1 MIKKIIQKNLWC
13 FQFDAP
19 AENHL
24 GTNIFVLI
32 NNSEALLL
40 DAGYK
45 EYLTEVLA
53 ELKDYTIKGVL
64 PSHYHPDHIDGIRLM
79 GHPVIY
85 GNVYAEETIK
95 LYMPDDLKLL
105 KPTHIIHDKETLQFG
120 EFTLT
125 FYHAPGH
132 SDCTMLIDINKTY
145 LHVGDLYM
153 TKNSGTDVLPYV
165 IWKNVSKH
173 IESLKTILELGY
185 KNLLLSHGYIT
196 IKKDNYSIGINDR
209 ITYLENILNSDNTCT
224 TEEAL
229 KHTNRPFAFH
239 QWRDDIQK
247 DL

>member
-1 MIKKIIQKNLWC
+1 MIKKIIQKNFWC

-19 AENHL
+19 NENHL

-64 PSHYHPDHIDGIRLM
+64 PSHYHPDHIDGIRLIE
-79 GHPVIY
+79 HPVIY
-85 GNVYAEETIK
+85 GNVYAEETVK
-95 LYMPDDLKLL
+95 LYMSEDLERL
-105 KPTHIIHDKETLQFG
+105 KPTHIIQENETLQFG
-120 EFTLT
+120 DFTLT

-132 SDCTMLIDINKTY
+132 SDCSMLIDINKTY

-153 TKNSGTDVLPYV
+153 TRNSGTDVLPYV

-173 IESLKTILELGY
+173 IDSLKMILKLRYE
-185 KNLLLSHGYIT
+185 NLLLSHGYIT
-196 IKKDNYSIGINDR
+196 LQEDNYTIGISDR
-209 ITYLENILNSDNTCT
+209 ISYLENILVSDNTCT

-229 KHTNRPFAFH
+229 KQTIRPFAF
-239 QWRDDIQK
+239 QKWRADIKK